1 MVSKDGF
8 KPGITKTNKVTEFM
22 LPKLLSIILHCL
34 NHAKMVV
41 ANNTA
46 TNNHLVVKVNRSTT
60 IINHNLEIMLLS
72 LIRLMALVVIITNQV
87 NQIANFLI
95 MGTMVNPLTYLM
107 TNYHSKE
114 FFNQIGG

>member
-1 MVSKDGF
+1 
-8 KPGITKTNKVTEFM
+8 M

-41 ANNTA
+41 VNNMA
-46 TNNHLVVKVNRSTT
+46 INNHLVVKVNHST
-60 IINHNLEIMLLS
+60 IIINRNLEIMLLN
-72 LIRLMALVVIITNQV
+72 LIRLMALVVIVTNQV
-87 NQIANFLI
+87 NQIINSLM
-95 MGTMVNPLTYLM
+95 MGMMVNPLIYLM